1 MPYRFAAAA
10 FFLAAATPALAQEQ
24 SDPPT
29 LPPVDMAKLD
39 GDSLSIGVAGGVVP
53 SYEGSN
59 DYVIAAVPVV
69 RARVSRINIM
79 VRGNQ
84 AWADLIP
91 TPGGPGWDLQAG
103 PVVDVNFNRSGAIR
117 DSRVRLLPHR
127 RTAIDV
133 GGYVGLA
140 KTGVIT
146 SDYDTLGASVTAAW
160 NINGVNKSYV
170 ITPALNYSTPLST
183 KAFVALSLSA
193 DYMGQGY
200 ADTYFTITPADSAAS
215 TLPAFS
221 AGKGWKD
228 WNVSLL
234 GAWSLTGDLTHGLS
248 LIGGGLYRRLLND
261 AAASPVT
268 SVAGA
273 PGQWTGLLGL
283 AYTF

>member
-1 MPYRFAAAA
+1 VSYRFAAAV
-10 FFLAAATPALAQEQ
+10 FFVLATPAYAQE
-24 SDPPT
+24 SDPAPA
-29 LPPVDMAKLD
+29 PQVDPAKLD

-69 RARVSRINIM
+69 RARVSRINIT

-91 TPGGPGWDLQAG
+91 TRGGPGWDFQLG
-103 PVVDVNFNRSGAIR
+103 PIADVNFNRSAAIV
-117 DSRVRLLPHR
+117 DPRVRLLPHR
-127 RTAIDV
+127 KAAIDV

-146 SDYDTLGASVTAAW
+146 SDYDTLGVSVSTTY
-160 NINGVNKSYV
+160 NVNGANKSYV

-183 KAFVALSLSA
+183 KAFVALSASA
-193 DYMGQGY
+193 DYMGEGY
-200 ADTYFTITPADSAAS
+200 ADTYFTVTPADSIAS
-215 TLPAFS
+215 TLPAFN

-228 WNVSLL
+228 WNASLL
-234 GAWSLTGDLTHGLS
+234 GAYSLTGDLTHGLAV
-248 LIGGGLYRRLLND
+248 IGGVNHRHLLND
-261 AAASPVT
+261 AAESPVT
-268 SVAGA
+268 RIAGSRS
-273 PGQWTGLLGL
+273 QWTGLLGL